1 MHSKTQTRTRKLDTR
16 TGINKHERTQQ
27 AGRQGRN
34 TRRTWEQVR
43 ETKPQDITGI
53 REQERA
59 GDTEHENKQTWNHG
73 RPNMED
79 AKGRT

>member
-53 REQERA
+53 R
-59 GDTEHENKQTWNHG
+59 
-73 RPNMED
+73 
-79 AKGRT
+79 

>member
-1 MHSKTQTRTRKLDTR
+1 MHSKTQTRTHKLDTR

-43 ETKPQDITGI
+43 ETKPQDWDKIE
-53 REQERA
+53 RESRRHRA
-59 GDTEHENKQTWNHG
+59 
-73 RPNMED
+73 
-79 AKGRT
+79 